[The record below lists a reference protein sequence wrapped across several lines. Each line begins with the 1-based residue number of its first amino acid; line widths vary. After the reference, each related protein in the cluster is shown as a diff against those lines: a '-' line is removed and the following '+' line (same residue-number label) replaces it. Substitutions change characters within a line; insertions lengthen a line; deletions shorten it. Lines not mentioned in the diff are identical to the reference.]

1 MILGPRDNPYLACN
15 LSRLYI
21 GATSIKSLVL
31 DTGITG
37 MLSSSGLFTNPISSH
52 ISAKQ

>member
-1 MILGPRDNPYLACN
+1 M
-15 LSRLYI
+15 S

-37 MLSSSGLFTNPISSH
+37 MPSSSGFFTNPVP
-52 ISAKQ
+52 A